1 MRGMIAAAATLLLL
15 LAAPPAAA
23 KDPLAP
29 IRARYE
35 WAEAQEKEGG
45 LESVRTEIQTT
56 KPGIGPQRRE
66 LRFSFSSEHGE
77 KGATYELVRVS
88 VDYHVAA
95 SVQVHLEYLF
105 DPSGKLVFHYRKAT
119 GMECGERRYYLEGER
134 LIRLRSTGA
143 GECLDDAS
151 RHPTLDKGSAF
162 SKEEQKEAAALVR
175 EAAVYRAGFAQ
186 FLKLDEL

>member
-1 MRGMIAAAATLLLL
+1 MTAAAATLLLL
-15 LAAPPAAA
+15 LAAPPAAG

-35 WAEAQEKEGG
+35 WAEAQEKEGA
-45 LESVRTEIQTT
+45 LESIRTEIQTT
-56 KPGIGPQRRE
+56 KPAIGPQRRE

-77 KGATYELVRVS
+77 KGATHELVRVS

-105 DPSGKLVFHYRKAT
+105 APDGKLVFHYRKAT
-119 GMECGERRYYLEGER
+119 GMECGERRYYLQAGQ
-134 LIRLRSTGA
+134 LIRLRSSGA
-143 GECLDDAS
+143 GECLEDAS
-151 RHPTLDKGSAF
+151 RYPNVDKGSSF
-162 SKEEQKEAAALVR
+162 SQEEQKETASLLK

-186 FLKLDEL
+186 FLKLDEM